1 MCFKKHSIFDDDIYK
16 YLSNNALERF
26 YFYLT
31 DTYDMLRSGIVS
43 DVDFNLAFTKAYF
56 CICRKEK
63 RLLDKSLSIPL
74 LAEIAATL
82 ASCENNLESCYK
94 FLLDIIR
101 ISKDKKGN
109 LICRDAKKVLQ
120 PIDFSRFNDLDIV

>member
-1 MCFKKHSIFDDDIYK
+1 MQ
-16 YLSNNALERF
+16 
-26 YFYLT
+26 
-31 DTYDMLRSGIVS
+31 
-43 DVDFNLAFTKAYF
+43 
-56 CICRKEK
+56 KEM
-63 RLLDKSLSIPL
+63 RLLDNSLGIPL